1 MALTKYNTKRNFK
14 ETSEPQGKADKQSGF
29 RFVVQ
34 RHHASHLHYDFRLE
48 LGGVLKSWAVP
59 KGPSLNPK
67 DKRLAMMVED
77 HPVSYIKFAGDIPE
91 GNYGAG
97 HVTLWDK
104 GKFVPVNKDHEALT
118 EKQALSAIH
127 KGELKFSL
135 KGKKLKGEFV
145 LVHLK
150 NDSKND
156 NSWLLIKHKDDYATT
171 SYNAED
177 LVSAA
182 VKKAGEKKKQK
193 DIAPEKSL
201 VPKRSTSLRSP
212 SAKKYTQFYKPMLA
226 TLVDK
231 PFDDADWIFE
241 IKWDGY
247 RAIADCQDNTIKLY
261 SRNGLSFS
269 DKFPQIA
276 EALTALP
283 HEAVLD
289 GEIVLMD
296 KNNKPSF
303 QKLQH
308 YEDNKELP
316 LLYYVFDLLF
326 LDKKD
331 IRHLPLLERKE
342 LLKNLLEKNNN
353 DLIRYCD
360 HIDKNGIAFFESA
373 KKADLEGIIAKKSD
387 SQYTCNTRSKEWL
400 KIKNINSREGIIV
413 GYTKPRN
420 SRKYFGALV
429 LAQYANNELIYM
441 GHTGTGFDEKTL
453 RDLWEKMQ
461 PLITKTS
468 PFKEKVKVNMPVT
481 WIKPKLVCELNY
493 TEMTEDG
500 LMRHPVFLGLRID
513 KSKKE
518 VIKTTEMPTPVKKI
532 NKNIVEKKKL
542 NSSAAVEEGDD
553 DKKVKVNNHVL
564 SLTNLNKVYWPKE
577 KFTKGDLIDY
587 YEKISPYILP
597 YLKGRPLSLKRN
609 PNGILDDGFFQ
620 KDFGAQAPAWI
631 PKAEVESDSNKKT
644 IEYIMCENKAALMY
658 IANLGCIEIN
668 PWNSLYKKMD
678 FPTYMIIDIDPS
690 DKNSFDEVIETA
702 LATKDVLDAAGAD
715 CYCKT
720 SGATGLHVYVPMGG
734 KYDYEQVKNFAHL
747 VAHLIS
753 LRVPKFTSLER
764 SLTKRGKKIYVDFLQ
779 NRRGQTLASAYSVRP
794 KPGATVSTPLEWK
807 EVKKGLHPSQFTIKN
822 IFDRLEKKGD
832 LFTPVLKKGI
842 DLKKCLAKLEAV

>member
-1 MALTKYNTKRNFK
+1 KRNFK
-14 ETSEPQGKADKQSGF
+14 ETSEPEGKSDTQSGF
-29 RFVVQ
+29 RFVIQ

-59 KGPSLNPK
+59 KGPSLDPK

-77 HPVSYIKFAGDIPE
+77 HPVSYIHFEGDIPE

-97 HVTLWDK
+97 HVTVWDK
-104 GKFVPVNKDHEALT
+104 GKFFPVDKDHEKLT
-118 EKQALSAIH
+118 ENQALSALH

-156 NSWLLIKHKDDYATT
+156 NSWLLIKHKDEFAKTPYD
-171 SYNAED
+171 SED
-177 LVSAA
+177 FVSAT
-182 VKKAGEKKKQK
+182 VKKAGEKKKK
-193 DIAPEKSL
+193 ESIT
-201 VPKRSTSLRSP
+201 PKKTTSLRSP
-212 SAKKYTQFYKPMLA
+212 SAKKYTKFYKPMLA

-231 PFDDADWIFE
+231 AFDDAEWIYE

-247 RAIADCQDNTIKLY
+247 RAIADWQDDTLKFY

-276 EALTALP
+276 EALTSIK
-283 HEAVLD
+283 HDAVLD

-296 KNNKPSF
+296 KENRPSF

-308 YEDNKELP
+308 YEDNKDLP

-326 LDKKD
+326 LDKRD
-331 IRHLPLLERKE
+331 IRDLPLLERKE
-342 LLKNLLEKNNN
+342 LLKELLKKNN
-353 DLIRYCD
+353 DGLIRYCD
-360 HIDKNGIAFFESA
+360 HIDEKGIAFFATA
-373 KKADLEGIIAKKSD
+373 KKANLEGIIAKKGD
-387 SQYTCNTRSKEWL
+387 SNYTCNTRSKEWL

-429 LAQYANNELIYM
+429 LAQYENNELTFM

-453 RDLWEKMQ
+453 KELWEKMQ
-461 PLITKTS
+461 PLITSKS

-513 KSKKE
+513 KSKME
-518 VIKTTEMPTPVKKI
+518 VNKTTQMPAHIIKEKKI
-532 NKNIVEKKKL
+532 MTEKKKA
-542 NSSAAVEEGDD
+542 NSKDAIEVQSTD
-553 DKKVKVNNHVL
+553 DKNVKVNNHTL
-564 SLTNLNKVYWPKE
+564 SLTNLNKIYWPKE
-577 KFTKGDLIDY
+577 KFTKGDLINY

-631 PKAEVESDSNKKT
+631 PKAEVESGPDKKI

-678 FPTYMIIDIDPS
+678 FPSYMIIDIDPS
-690 DKNSFDEVIETA
+690 DKNSFEQVIETA
-702 LATKDVLDAAGAD
+702 LAAKEVLDEAGAD

-734 KYDYEQVKNFAHL
+734 KYDYEQVKNFGHL

-764 SLTKRGKKIYVDFLQ
+764 SLSKRGNKIYVDFLQ

-794 KPGATVSTPLEWK
+794 RPGATVSTPLEWT
-807 EVKKGLHPSQFTIKN
+807 EVKKGLLPSQFTIEN

-842 DLKKCLAKLEAV
+842 DLKKCLAKLEAE

>member
-1 MALTKYNTKRNFK
+1 MAKKKKK
-14 ETSEPQGKADKQSGF
+14 E
-29 RFVVQ
+29 
-34 RHHASHLHYDFRLE
+34 
-48 LGGVLKSWAVP
+48 
-59 KGPSLNPK
+59 N
-67 DKRLAMMVED
+67 
-77 HPVSYIKFAGDIPE
+77 
-91 GNYGAG
+91 
-97 HVTLWDK
+97 VTL
-104 GKFVPVNKDHEALT
+104 
-118 EKQALSAIH
+118 
-127 KGELKFSL
+127 
-135 KGKKLKGEFV
+135 
-145 LVHLK
+145 
-150 NDSKND
+150 
-156 NSWLLIKHKDDYATT
+156 
-171 SYNAED
+171 
-177 LVSAA
+177 
-182 VKKAGEKKKQK
+182 KKA
-193 DIAPEKSL
+193 
-201 VPKRSTSLRSP
+201 VSLRSP
-212 SAKKYTQFYKPMLA
+212 SAKKYTKFYKPMLA

-231 PFDDADWIFE
+231 AFNDAEWIYE

-247 RAIADCQDNTIKLY
+247 RAITDWQDDRLKLY

-276 EALTALP
+276 EALTSLK
-283 HEAVLD
+283 HDAVLD

-296 KNNKPSF
+296 KENRPSF

-308 YEDNKELP
+308 YEENKELP

-342 LLKNLLEKNNN
+342 LLKKLLEKNNHGI
-353 DLIRYCD
+353 IRYCD
-360 HIDKNGIAFFESA
+360 HIEEKGIAFFASAKNANLEGIMA
-373 KKADLEGIIAKKSD
+373 KKADSN
-387 SQYTCNTRSKEWL
+387 YTCNTRSKEWL

-429 LAQYANNELIYM
+429 LAQYENNELIYM

-453 RDLWEKMQ
+453 KELWEKMQ
-461 PLITKTS
+461 PLITQKS

-500 LMRHPVFLGLRID
+500 LMRHPVFLGLRFD
-513 KSKKE
+513 KSKSE
-518 VIKTTEMPTPVKKI
+518 VNKSIEMPAHIKKG
-532 NKNIVEKKKL
+532 KNIMVEKKKA
-542 NSSAAVEEGDD
+542 NIKAPVEKPGAD
-553 DKKVKVNNHVL
+553 DKKVKVNNHTL

-577 KFTKGDLIDY
+577 KFTKGDLINY

-631 PKAEVESDSNKKT
+631 PKAKVESDSNKKI

-702 LATKDVLDAAGAD
+702 LAAKDLLDAAGAE

-734 KYDYEQVKNFAHL
+734 KYDYEQVKNFGHL

-764 SLTKRGKKIYVDFLQ
+764 SLSKRGKNIYVDFLQ
-779 NRRGQTLASAYSVRP
+779 NRRGQTLASTYSVRP
-794 KPGATVSTPLEWK
+794 RPGATVSTPLEWK
-807 EVKKGLHPSQFTIKN
+807 EVKKGLLPSQFTIKN

-842 DLKKCLAKLEAV
+842 NLKTCLAKLEA

>member
-1 MALTKYNTKRNFK
+1 MALAKYNRKRNFT
-14 ETSEPQGKADKQSGF
+14 ETSEPEGKADTQSGF

-59 KGPSLNPK
+59 KGPSLDPK

-77 HPVSYIKFAGDIPE
+77 HPVSYIDFEGDIPK

-97 HVTLWDK
+97 HVTVWDK
-104 GKFVPVNKDHEALT
+104 GKFFPVDKDHEKLT
-118 EKQALSAIH
+118 EKQALSALH

-145 LVHLK
+145 LVQLK
-150 NDSKND
+150 SDTKNN
-156 NSWLLIKHKDDYATT
+156 NSWLLIKHKDEFSKTPYD
-171 SYNAED
+171 AED
-177 LVSAA
+177 FVSSA
-182 VKKAGEKKKQK
+182 VKKAGEKKKK
-193 DIAPEKSL
+193 ESIAPK
-201 VPKRSTSLRSP
+201 KNISLRSP
-212 SAKKYTQFYKPMLA
+212 SAKKYTKFYKPMLA

-231 PFDDADWIFE
+231 PFDDAEWIYE

-247 RAIADCQDNTIKLY
+247 RAIADWQDDTLKLY

-276 EALTALP
+276 EALTTLK
-283 HEAVLD
+283 HNAVLD

-296 KNNKPSF
+296 KENRPSF

-308 YEDNKELP
+308 YEENKDLP
-316 LLYYVFDLLF
+316 LLYYVFDILF

-342 LLKNLLEKNNN
+342 LLKKLLEKNNN
-353 DLIRYCD
+353 GLIRYCD
-360 HIDKNGIAFFESA
+360 HIDEKGFAFFATA
-373 KKADLEGIIAKKSD
+373 KKANLEGIIAKKAD
-387 SQYTCNTRSKEWL
+387 SNYACNTRSKEWL

-429 LAQYANNELIYM
+429 LAQYENKELIYM
-441 GHTGTGFDEKTL
+441 GHTGTGFDANTL
-453 RDLWEKMQ
+453 KDLWEKMQ
-461 PLITKTS
+461 PLITGKS

-481 WIKPKLVCELNY
+481 WIKPKLVCQLNY

-513 KSKKE
+513 KSINE
-518 VIKTTEMPTPVKKI
+518 VNKTTEIPAHIKME
-532 NKNIVEKKKL
+532 KNTMVEKKVLK
-542 NSSAAVEEGDD
+542 SKISVEQDDID
-553 DKKVKVNNHVL
+553 DKKVNVNNHTL

-577 KFTKGDLIDY
+577 KFTKGDLINY

-620 KDFGAQAPAWI
+620 KDFGALAPAWI
-631 PKAEVESDSNKKT
+631 PKAEVESDSNKKN

-690 DKNSFDEVIETA
+690 DKNSFEEVIETA
-702 LATKDVLDAAGAD
+702 LAAKDVLDAAGAD

-734 KYDYEQVKNFAHL
+734 KYDYEQVKNFGHL

-764 SLTKRGKKIYVDFLQ
+764 SLSKRGNKIYVDFLQ

-794 KPGATVSTPLEWK
+794 RPGATVSTPLEWK
-807 EVKKGLHPSQFTIKN
+807 EVKKGLRPSQFTIEN

-842 DLKKCLAKLEAV
+842 DLKKCLEKLEAE

>member
-1 MALTKYNTKRNFK
+1 MALTKYNRKRNFNA
-14 ETSEPQGKADKQSGF
+14 TSEPEGKADTASGF

-59 KGPSLNPK
+59 KGPSLDPK

-77 HPVSYIKFAGDIPE
+77 HPVSYIDFEGDIPE

-97 HVTLWDK
+97 HVTVWDK
-104 GKFVPVNKDHEALT
+104 GKFFPVDKDHKILT
-118 EKQALSAIH
+118 EKQALSALH

-145 LVHLK
+145 LIHLK
-150 NDSKND
+150 SDTNNQ
-156 NSWLLIKHKDDYATT
+156 NSWLLIKHKDEFSKTP
-171 SYNAED
+171 YNSED
-177 LVSAA
+177 LVSSS
-182 VKKAGEKKKQK
+182 VKKAGEKKKK
-193 DIAPEKSL
+193 ESIT
-201 VPKRSTSLRSP
+201 PKKTTSLRSP
-212 SAKKYTQFYKPMLA
+212 SAKKYTKFYKPMLA

-231 PFDDADWIFE
+231 AFDDAEWIYE

-247 RAIADCQDNTIKLY
+247 RAIADWQDDTLKLY

-276 EALTALP
+276 EALTTFK
-283 HEAVLD
+283 HDAVLD

-296 KNNKPSF
+296 EENRPSF

-308 YEDNKELP
+308 YEENKELP

-342 LLKNLLEKNNN
+342 LLKKLLEKNNN
-353 DLIRYCD
+353 GLIRYCD
-360 HIDKNGIAFFESA
+360 HIDEKGIAFFSTA
-373 KKADLEGIIAKKSD
+373 KQANLEGIIAKKAD
-387 SQYTCNTRSKEWL
+387 SIYSCNTRSKEWL

-429 LAQYANNELIYM
+429 LAQYENNELIYM

-453 RDLWEKMQ
+453 KELWGKMQ
-461 PLITKTS
+461 PLITGKS

-481 WIKPKLVCELNY
+481 WLKPKLVCELNY

-500 LMRHPVFLGLRID
+500 LMRHPVFRGLRID
-513 KSKKE
+513 KKKNE
-518 VIKTTEMPTPVKKI
+518 VNITTETPAHIKNGKQMIVKIKKTS
-532 NKNIVEKKKL
+532 NKD
-542 NSSAAVEEGDD
+542 SAEEQSPE
-553 DKKVKVNNHVL
+553 DKKVKVNNHTL
-564 SLTNLNKVYWPKE
+564 SLTNLNKIYWPKE
-577 KFTKGDLIDY
+577 KYTKGDLINY

-620 KDFGAQAPAWI
+620 KDFGAQAPHWI
-631 PKAEVESDSNKKT
+631 PKAEVESGPDKKI

-690 DKNSFDEVIETA
+690 DKNSFEQVIETA
-702 LATKDVLDAAGAD
+702 LAAKDVLDEAGAD

-734 KYDYEQVKNFAHL
+734 KYDYEQVKNFGHL

-764 SLTKRGKKIYVDFLQ
+764 SLSKRGNKIYVDFLQ

-794 KPGATVSTPLEWK
+794 RPGATVSTPLEWK
-807 EVKKGLHPSQFTIKN
+807 EVKKGLRPSQFTIEN

-842 DLKKCLAKLEAV
+842 DLKKCLEKLEAE